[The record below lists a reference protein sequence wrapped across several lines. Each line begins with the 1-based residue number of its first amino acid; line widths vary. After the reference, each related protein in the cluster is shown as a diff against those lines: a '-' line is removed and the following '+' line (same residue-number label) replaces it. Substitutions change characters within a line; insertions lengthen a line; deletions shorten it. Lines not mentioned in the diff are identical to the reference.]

1 MLYRCGETLEKFDA
15 PQSHSDGCYFWRNS
29 SRSNC
34 LSSVDRQNTKCRR
47 NSIRCYPSTFL
58 VVYNN
63 RRARSVVK
71 QVQHNVLNQRIEI
84 KSQSNS
90 AVKVMIIGTSVF
102 LLCYGLLLRCS
113 ISVLHDNNDCND
125 FHYKMPLR
133 VVNSGINPLAYVVFK
148 RDIKAELERVF
159 KKRQ

>member
-1 MLYRCGETLEKFDA
+1 MLPFSLTAYRL
-15 PQSHSDGCYFWRNS
+15 
-29 SRSNC
+29 C
-34 LSSVDRQNTKCRR
+34 LSRLSFVLFSFFCVLPTL
-47 NSIRCYPSTFL
+47 L

-63 RRARSVVK
+63 RRGRTVTK
-71 QVQHNVLNQRIEI
+71 QLQHNVLNQRIKI
-84 KSQSNS
+84 KTQSNLV
-90 AVKVMIIGTSVF
+90 VKMMIIVTSVF

-113 ISVLHDNNDCND
+113 ISVLNDNNDCND

>member
-1 MLYRCGETLEKFDA
+1 MLPFLLSAYHL
-15 PQSHSDGCYFWRNS
+15 
-29 SRSNC
+29 C
-34 LSSVDRQNTKCRR
+34 LSMLSFVLFSFFCVL
-47 NSIRCYPSTFL
+47 STFL

-63 RRARSVVK
+63 RRGRSVVK

-113 ISVLHDNNDCND
+113 ISVLQGNNDCND
-125 FHYKMPLR
+125 FYYKMPLQ
-133 VVNSGINPLAYVVFK
+133 VINSGINPLAYALFK
-148 RDIKAELERVF
+148 GDIIAELKGVF